1 MMGRLLTSL
10 LLMLK
15 LRSGP
20 QDLPQSWALAA
31 LLLSVSFGMGMYIG
45 QTLGGENAVARSL
58 ALNMLQVVAVIVL
71 LQVRKLPERMP
82 QTLSALAGTGI
93 ILGALAFGLLLQ
105 ADPEV
110 NQPLLGLTYLLLVGW
125 SLAVDAHIYRHA
137 LAINM
142 SAGVL
147 VAVMLLAVSY
157 IFSEVFF

>member
-110 NQPLLGLTYLLLVGW
+110 NQPLLGLTYLLLCLLYT
-125 SLAVDAHIYRHA
+125 SPSPRDATLSR
-137 LAINM
+137 M
-142 SAGVL
+142 PSSA
-147 VAVMLLAVSY
+147 
-157 IFSEVFF
+157 

>member
-1 MMGRLLTSL
+1 MALQWSHHYDQAAMLFYGCVLQELLH
-10 LLMLK
+10 
-15 LRSGP
+15 R
-20 QDLPQSWALAA
+20 
-31 LLLSVSFGMGMYIG
+31 
-45 QTLGGENAVARSL
+45 L

-137 LAINM
+137 LDCGAWLDQHELKQ
-142 SAGVL
+142 SFG
-147 VAVMLLAVSY
+147 
-157 IFSEVFF
+157 